1 MIRPLAVLALSLSA
15 LAVVACGEQEPDA
28 PAVPPTT
35 AGTLE
40 VHEDLIMP
48 PEEAEVPPAV
58 GQEDDAIPDT
68 PPILPDRGPAESP
81 AASPPTAEGGAPI
94 RQ

>member
-1 MIRPLAVLALSLSA
+1 MIRPLAVLTLSLSTLA
-15 LAVVACGEQEPDA
+15 LVACGEQEPDA
-28 PAVPPTT
+28 PAMPPTT

-48 PEEAEVPPAV
+48 PEEAEVPPVV
-58 GQEDDAIPDT
+58 GQEGDVVPET
-68 PPILPDRGPAESP
+68 PPILPDQGPAESP
-81 AASPPTAEGGAPI
+81 AASPPPTEGGAPI